1 MCDKNLSLIPLGVR
15 RYHEA
20 CGRDG
25 IGDGGGALARAGVWE
40 GVGGI
45 GKRVAGGPTG
55 RCGAARG
62 EEGHVKTSQ
71 GTWGPWG
78 DRPQSS
84 SPDSR
89 GDQGQVCMSP
99 HPFWVPTSALH
110 NFLDDLG
117 QVA

>member
-1 MCDKNLSLIPLGVR
+1 MKARSAMCDKNLSLIPLGVR

-62 EEGHVKTSQ
+62 GGRSCKDKPRNL
-71 GTWGPWG
+71 G
-78 DRPQSS
+78 
-84 SPDSR
+84 
-89 GDQGQVCMSP
+89 
-99 HPFWVPTSALH
+99 AL
-110 NFLDDLG
+110 G
-117 QVA
+117 